1 MISCPECDAILE
13 FEQSELEE
21 GDTVNCEE
29 CGASLVV
36 VATDPELEL
45 AVDADGGLDDE
56 EDLDE
61 DDEFADEDEDS
72 EEDDDEEDEEDWR

>member
-13 FEQSELEE
+13 FEGSELAE

-36 VATDPELEL
+36 VATDPEIELE
-45 AVDADGGLDDE
+45 VDDE
-56 EDLDE
+56 DDLEDEDELDE
-61 DDEFADEDEDS
+61 DDDLDAEGEDT
-72 EEDDDEEDEEDWR
+72 EEDDEEDEEAWR